1 MKHCDRVK
9 YSMLTSWLLLVTIFF
24 SACHRP
30 AISEQQTIPADS
42 MMMHM
47 LRAVFDTNVSCLVYQ
62 DEFMMFM
69 DTLKTQVETYPDE
82 DIRIGAKS
90 FAMNLFGLFF
100 YGDFTTPEEN
110 RFFTDSLILPLADI
124 QHTWYI
130 PPYVLSKEIADYYR
144 EPVLAQTIVHS
155 YNDENH
161 VIYMDLYFFPNGK
174 ELMFITLP
182 KEAAYL
188 ASVMF
193 HGESMDAMDSSATYD
208 LQNAFNLG
216 EEDEY
221 EGQLIIYAD
230 DFIEAMLSHEGMYI
244 AYIGDEETEAIKD
257 RWHDAHLDLAP
268 FHRQYQQVKQLVKE
282 ANDAAL

>member
-1 MKHCDRVK
+1 MKHLL
-9 YSMLTSWLLLVTIFF
+9 YILLAMLSLV
-24 SACHRP
+24 ACTKP
-30 AISEQQTIPADS
+30 VATEQQTIPADS
-42 MMMHM
+42 MMLHI
-47 LRAVFDTNVSCLVYQ
+47 LRAVIDTNISCLDYQ
-62 DEFMMFM
+62 GEFMMFM
-69 DTLKTQVETYPDE
+69 DTMKTQVESYPDE

-90 FAMNLFGLFF
+90 FAMELFGLFF
-100 YGDFTTPEEN
+100 YGGFTTPEED
-110 RFFTDSLILPLADI
+110 RFFTDSLILPLAEI

-144 EPVLAQTIVHS
+144 EPVLTQTIVHT

-161 VIYMDLYFFPNGK
+161 VIYMDLYFFPNSK
-174 ELMFITLP
+174 EIMFITLP

-193 HGESMDAMDSSATYD
+193 HGESMDAMDSTATYN

-216 EEDEY
+216 EENEY
-221 EGQLIIYAD
+221 DGQQIIYAD

-244 AYIGDEETEAIKD
+244 AYIGDEEADDIKD

-282 ANDAAL
+282 ANDALLENN

>member
-1 MKHCDRVK
+1 MKHFL
-9 YSMLTSWLLLVTIFF
+9 YILLVMLSLI
-24 SACHRP
+24 ACSKP
-30 AISEQQTIPADS
+30 IATDQQTIPADS
-42 MMMHM
+42 MMLHI
-47 LRAVFDTNVSCLVYQ
+47 LRAVIDTNISCLDYQ
-62 DEFMMFM
+62 GEFMMFM
-69 DTLKTQVETYPDE
+69 DTMKTQVESYQDE

-90 FAMNLFGLFF
+90 FAMELFGLFF
-100 YGDFTTPEEN
+100 YGGFTTPEED
-110 RFFTDSLILPLADI
+110 RFFTDSLILPLAEI

-144 EPVLAQTIVHS
+144 EPVLTQTIVHT

-161 VIYMDLYFFPNGK
+161 VIYMDLYFFPNSK
-174 ELMFITLP
+174 EIMFITLP

-193 HGESMDAMDSSATYD
+193 HGESMDAMDSTATYN

-216 EEDEY
+216 EENEY
-221 EGQLIIYAD
+221 DGQQIIYAD

-244 AYIGDEETEAIKD
+244 AYIGDEEADDIKD

-282 ANDAAL
+282 ANDALLENN